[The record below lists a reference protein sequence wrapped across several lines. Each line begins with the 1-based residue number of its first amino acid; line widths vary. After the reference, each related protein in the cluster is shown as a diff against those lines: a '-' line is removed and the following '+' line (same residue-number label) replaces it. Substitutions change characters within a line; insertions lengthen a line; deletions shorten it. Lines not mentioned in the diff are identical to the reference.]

1 MLWSILISLALA
13 ESPTKLP
20 LNHVRGKELYDTMC
34 FQCHGELALAES
46 PLAKSTNAPALAGV
60 IPKED
65 YAETIKLIQIGKGM
79 MPAYEML
86 LDKHDTKRILIYLS
100 RLDPETGLDPKP
112 EDYETVEDKEEEEEE
127 EEEEA
132 KDTDTN
138 DIGKKP
144 PNRTL
149 PLRSIIPKIKVD
161 KESKPKT
168 EEEK

>member
-34 FQCHGELALAES
+34 FQCHGEIALAES

-65 YAETIKLIQIGKGM
+65 YAETIKLIQTGKGM

-112 EDYETVEDKEEEEEE
+112 EDYEPAEAK

-144 PNRTL
+144 PNRMFPSRHT
-149 PLRSIIPKIKVD
+149 IPKIKVD
-161 KESKPKT
+161 KESKPKI
-168 EEEK
+168 EEKK